1 MFAKARP
8 PGIYKQHYIDDLFTF
23 YHEPRPAAIVYPST
37 PEWKRPETPD
47 LNGIATTDQDEDD
60 EDDFMAALQVRGFLL
75 FVVCMADA
83 VYMHNEGEGAILV
96 HVTGYIL
103 WLCPILESARIFLYL
118 PYTAA
123 FTHIPSLLR
132 GSFHSA
138 PDFVMYFALHCKAV
152 YNCKCTHAIAV

>member
-1 MFAKARP
+1 MVAKARP

-96 HVTGYIL
+96 HVTGYICGCVQYWKVQGFFCTSHTL
-103 WLCPILESARIFLYL
+103 LHLPIYQVFCVEASIQ
-118 PYTAA
+118 
-123 FTHIPSLLR
+123 LLI
-132 GSFHSA
+132 
-138 PDFVMYFALHCKAV
+138 L
-152 YNCKCTHAIAV
+152 